1 MSYEGHNTLKQDV
14 RFVHQGRDIGR
25 LVDMAATLEQT
36 ALREWLIS
44 FSSPGDALATEGLP
58 GSMQSE
64 VELHFSGPAAAAE
77 AL

>member
-1 MSYEGHNTLKQDV
+1 
-14 RFVHQGRDIGR
+14 
-25 LVDMAATLEQT
+25 MAATLEQT

-58 GSMQSE
+58 VSMHSE